1 MVSIYRSGMNDHLVS
16 TRRLTKQFPT
26 AIPNVT
32 SENRKRYFVVHTTWY
47 LQSQTVWLP
56 RLYPSILPVYAAKC
70 RCPKPPKGVGF
81 TDPLS
86 GTLNLKT
93 TSCAVQSP
101 ISRRRLREQA
111 DACPIPESI
120 SAPPQSFENGRQ

>member
-1 MVSIYRSGMNDHLVS
+1 MHVVSIYRSGMNDNLVS
-16 TRRLTKQFPT
+16 TRRLTKQFPSVPDVT
-26 AIPNVT
+26 A
-32 SENRKRYFVVHTTWY
+32 ENRKTIFRRPDHVI

-86 GTLNLKT
+86 GTLKLLIINEMKLPRL
-93 TSCAVQSP
+93 SQV
-101 ISRRRLREQA
+101 RRFP
-111 DACPIPESI
+111 D
-120 SAPPQSFENGRQ
+120 PPQQPTYWKYK